1 MKAAKEKALEAHAQT
16 HTHSLC
22 ICILHHLEAA
32 QKTAAKLGM
41 SLDGLKHSD
50 ECRSNFTRWKDMN
63 EFEALKYLD
72 VSHEVHGGAN
82 DESRRSVRGRS
93 YSPSLNVA
101 PAA

>member
-1 MKAAKEKALEAHAQT
+1 MRR
-16 HTHSLC
+16 HTHMYLH
-22 ICILHHLEAA
+22 LHHLEAA

-50 ECRSNFTRWKDMN
+50 ECRSNFTRWKDM

-82 DESRRSVRGRS
+82 DESCRSVRGRS
-93 YSPSLNVA
+93 
-101 PAA
+101 